1 MTRPELLAST
11 TFDGE
16 VRRLVELRAGDD
28 TLGKARIV
36 GDTLDAICARYYGR
50 TEGVVETVLQANP
63 GLSELGVI
71 LPHGTAVELPETE
84 SAARTETVNLW
95 D

>member
-1 MTRPELLAST
+1 M
-11 TFDGE
+11 
-16 VRRLVELRAGDD
+16 
-28 TLGKARIV
+28 KAYALQ

-50 TEGVVETVLQANP
+50 TEGVLETVLETNP
-63 GLSELGVI
+63 GLSELSII
-71 LPHGTAVELPETE
+71 LPHGTAVELPEAD